1 MGVQGDGDWQAAAPQ
16 AIPSAHSHEEAPA
29 PQAEAA
35 QGGPGARGP
44 ARDDAEAHACC
55 PKEEVT
61 RGSERT
67 ALRWSGVSARCQGQ
81 GARGR
86 RAVQR
91 ASCLQSSESCQGKH
105 AARARASKLL
115 SLVAAD
121 QLLYALPR
129 ALLL

>member
-1 MGVQGDGDWQAAAPQ
+1 MGDWQAAAPQ
-16 AIPSAHSHEEAPA
+16 AITSAHSHEEAPA

-81 GARGR
+81 GGQRWEGGAAGQLLAEQRELPRQARG
-86 RAVQR
+86 
-91 ASCLQSSESCQGKH
+91 SCACVETTLSSRCGSTPVCPAPGP
-105 AARARASKLL
+105 SPLMG
-115 SLVAAD
+115 
-121 QLLYALPR
+121 Y
-129 ALLL
+129 